1 MHMAVYMRGDVY
13 KVILSGPVLVRYTT
27 VHRNLD
33 YEFAMQKDQQ
43 NIEESILVNAIVI
56 LDKHWLMCTH

>member
-1 MHMAVYMRGDVY
+1 M
-13 KVILSGPVLVRYTT
+13 SYTT

-43 NIEESILVNAIVI
+43 NIEERILVAAMVR
-56 LDKHWLMCTH
+56 LDKH

>member
-1 MHMAVYMRGDVY
+1 MHMAMYMRDVYTY

-33 YEFAMQKDQQ
+33 YEFIMQKDQQ
-43 NIEESILVNAIVI
+43 NIEESISVAAIVI
-56 LDKHWLMCTH
+56 LE